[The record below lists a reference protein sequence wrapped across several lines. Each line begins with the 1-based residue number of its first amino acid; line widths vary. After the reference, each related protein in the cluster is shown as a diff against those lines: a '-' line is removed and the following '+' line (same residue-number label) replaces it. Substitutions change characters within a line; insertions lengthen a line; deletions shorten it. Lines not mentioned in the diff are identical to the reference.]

1 MNTLFSVALIST
13 GGTIEKTYDESIGI
27 LANGVSVLEAML
39 GMLQL
44 DGISINHI
52 ELLNK
57 DSLEM
62 TEDDHALIANEVSK
76 QAECHDGIIVIH
88 GTDTLAVTG
97 EAILRSCPSI
107 KVPCVLTGAMRPWI
121 MKNTDAMQN
130 IVESFAVVQL
140 LQGGVY
146 VAMQN
151 RVLQFPGVIKDNE
164 KLRFVKKESK

>member
-1 MNTLFSVALIST
+1 
-13 GGTIEKTYDESIGI
+13 
-27 LANGVSVLEAML
+27 
-39 GMLQL
+39 
-44 DGISINHI
+44 
-52 ELLNK
+52 
-57 DSLEM
+57 M
-62 TEDDHALIANEVSK
+62 TEDDHALIASEVSK
-76 QAECHDGIIVIH
+76 QAECHDGIIVIL

-107 KVPCVLTGAMRPWI
+107 EVPCVLTGAMRPWI

-151 RVLQFPGVIKDNE
+151 RVLQFPGVIKDTE